1 MHPSSAISGN
11 VSYDHS
17 AALAYE
23 TEAAGHFDPVAEC
36 VAGQVEASVAGAVLE
51 VAAGTG
57 ALTRRL
63 DQHLNED
70 AHFTVTDRSPA
81 MLETLESRWAGDHAI
96 KINTMDYEQ
105 RFPFGDRSFDLVAS
119 QFGYLHTSQSGL
131 DECARV
137 LVSGGRLHLAFWGD
151 GYLELDLLSRAR
163 QEAGLPPIEP
173 VRTGD
178 VEALLAD
185 AGFQVDRVTA
195 VGFPAHFDDLETYV
209 AYRRALGLPDESG
222 VRRRDEEVL
231 DIAERLMKSEFGAT
245 DPITFEW
252 RAQIVSASLPC

>member
-1 MHPSSAISGN
+1 MHSSSAVSGN
-11 VSYDHS
+11 VSYDHY

-23 TEAAGHFDPVAEC
+23 MEAAGHFDPVAEC
-36 VAGQVEASVAGAVLE
+36 VAGQVEASVAATVLE

-63 DQHLNED
+63 DQYLNED
-70 AHFTVTDRSPA
+70 AHLTVTDRSPA
-81 MLETLESRWAGDHAI
+81 MLETLKSRWVGDHAI
-96 KINTMDYEQ
+96 KIHAMDYEQ
-105 RFPFGDRSFDLVAS
+105 RFPFDDRSFDLVAS
-119 QFGYLHTSQSGL
+119 QFGYLHTSESGL

-137 LVSGGRLHLAFWGD
+137 LANCGRLHLAFWGD

-178 VEALLAD
+178 VEVLLTD
-185 AGFQVDRVTA
+185 AGFQLDGITA
-195 VGFPAHFDDLETYV
+195 VRFPAHFDDLETYV
-209 AYRRALGLPDESG
+209 AYRRALGMPDESG

-231 DIAERLMKSEFGAT
+231 GIAERLMKSEFGAT

-252 RAQIVSASLPC
+252 QAQVVSASLPC